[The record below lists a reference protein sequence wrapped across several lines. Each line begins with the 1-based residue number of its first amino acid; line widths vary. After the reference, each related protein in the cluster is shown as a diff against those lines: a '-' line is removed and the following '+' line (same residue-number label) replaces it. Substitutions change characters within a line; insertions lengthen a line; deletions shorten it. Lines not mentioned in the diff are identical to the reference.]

1 MSAWPPPLPRKMLPQ
16 LGVAI
21 GPPPPAMPVDG
32 SPPPQECR
40 LLSPGR
46 RRQAPAGSGTKRGT
60 RPSRSPP
67 RPARQ
72 SSGSSRGPAAA
83 TAAPCPA
90 APGPTTATANCS
102 GVSRTCWAEP
112 AARLATV
119 VTQNSSAAGR
129 ADARREKA
137 WAVPPADC
145 GRSSRP
151 GRHFRR
157 ARRGVASP
165 ERRGEVCREG
175 PGRLGL
181 LRVRIP
187 VIKGRFW
194 LAPPLVFQNCSSFVY
209 SSLSRRRR
217 GSVLGGTANFALTSS

>member
-1 MSAWPPPLPRKMLPQ
+1 MSAWPPPLAEDAATAGGLPSAPPRDARGRFPSSL
-16 LGVAI
+16 
-21 GPPPPAMPVDG
+21 
-32 SPPPQECR
+32 SPQECR
-40 LLSPGR
+40 LLLPGR

-145 GRSSRP
+145 GRRSRRP
-151 GRHFRR
+151 GRHFRW
-157 ARRGVASP
+157 ARRG
-165 ERRGEVCREG
+165 RG
-175 PGRLGL
+175 
-181 LRVRIP
+181 
-187 VIKGRFW
+187 
-194 LAPPLVFQNCSSFVY
+194 LA
-209 SSLSRRRR
+209 
-217 GSVLGGTANFALTSS
+217 

>member
-1 MSAWPPPLPRKMLPQ
+1 MSAWPPPLAEDAATAGGCHRGPRDACGRFPS
-16 LGVAI
+16 
-21 GPPPPAMPVDG
+21 
-32 SPPPQECR
+32 SPSPQECR
-40 LLSPGR
+40 LLLPGR

-102 GVSRTCWAEP
+102 GLSRTCWAEP

-145 GRSSRP
+145 GRRSSWP
-151 GRHFRR
+151 GRHFRW
-157 ARRGVASP
+157 ARRGAW
-165 ERRGEVCREG
+165 
-175 PGRLGL
+175 PG
-181 LRVRIP
+181 
-187 VIKGRFW
+187 
-194 LAPPLVFQNCSSFVY
+194 
-209 SSLSRRRR
+209 LSRAVRLAAD
-217 GSVLGGTANFALTSS
+217 VQGG

>member
-1 MSAWPPPLPRKMLPQ
+1 MSAWPPPLAEDAATTRGCHRGPRDARGRFPF
-16 LGVAI
+16 
-21 GPPPPAMPVDG
+21 
-32 SPPPQECR
+32 SPSPQECR
-40 LLSPGR
+40 LLLPGR

-67 RPARQ
+67 PPARQ

-102 GVSRTCWAEP
+102 GLSRTCWAEP

-145 GRSSRP
+145 GRSSWP
-151 GRHFRR
+151 GRHFR
-157 ARRGVASP
+157 
-165 ERRGEVCREG
+165 
-175 PGRLGL
+175 
-181 LRVRIP
+181 
-187 VIKGRFW
+187 
-194 LAPPLVFQNCSSFVY
+194 
-209 SSLSRRRR
+209 
-217 GSVLGGTANFALTSS
+217 